1 MYLSVFFFNRIFF
14 RVQDREHST
23 LHFFIHFIHFKL
35 GTTLIVFAITNSK
48 KEEIEIMI
56 QIQCINWWF
65 SSTFILRDIKIWI
78 WVEGT
83 SPWASFRIQFPLE
96 VPLMDSIQI
105 NSPWKFLG
113 YLILS
118 QTILL
123 VLGSLC
129 WVWMLSLDS
138 NKLVNLGVIFFGLQ
152 AVCPGYITYNK
163 TKKMQY
169 AKINCMTITLAF
181 DTTFLE
187 NTI

>member
-1 MYLSVFFFNRIFF
+1 MHHYKFNYKLKCIYLFFFNRIFF

-23 LHFFIHFIHFKL
+23 LHFFIHFKL

-78 WVEGT
+78 WVEGA

-118 QTILL
+118 QTLLL
-123 VLGSLC
+123 VLGSLVC
-129 WVWMLSLDS
+129 MLSLDS
-138 NKLVNLGVIFFGLQ
+138 NKKVNLGLIFFGLQ
-152 AVCPGYITYNK
+152 GVCPGYITYNK
-163 TKKMQY
+163 TKK
-169 AKINCMTITLAF
+169 KCNLHK
-181 DTTFLE
+181 
-187 NTI
+187 